1 MALFD
6 DVAKGW
12 VPSVL
17 IGVGLALAV
26 PIILPAIG
34 AVARPFAKELIK
46 GYLMFADK
54 VKEMAAEAG
63 EQLSDVVAE
72 VQAERAGSGPPT
84 QQ

>member
-6 DVAKGW
+6 DVVKGW
-12 VPSVL
+12 GPSIL

-34 AVARPFAKELIK
+34 AVARPLAKELIK

-72 VQAERAGSGPPT
+72 VQAERAGSGAPM

>member
-6 DVAKGW
+6 DVVKGW
-12 VPSVL
+12 GPSVL
-17 IGVGLALAV
+17 IGVGLALAA

-34 AVARPFAKELIK
+34 AVARPLAKELIK

-63 EQLSDVVAE
+63 EQLSDVIAE
-72 VQAERAGSGPPT
+72 VQAERAGSDVPK
-84 QQ
+84 QS